1 MGALN
6 KSEAYAVLKCSEGT
20 PDEALKQAYWNA
32 LLTLRNDMLK
42 THFVPILM
50 RNKAKQ
56 MLRLAEA
63 FETVYEG
70 EISKNKSPLL
80 QDIALVFPPKMELK
94 WEHLQGY
101 LNLSVIDLIREVES
115 LQSRLKLAFTQCFDG
130 EWMAAICLALAQ
142 NELHFRA
149 TLHLVF
155 SELGIDKPE
164 SDVKQSEVLSTA
176 EILRE
181 FRLHSIE
188 NQSLLEALSYLK
200 TNVLLSESFIREAER
215 LKRASQL
222 NYSEKR

>member
-1 MGALN
+1 VGTLT
-6 KSEAYAVLKCSEGT
+6 KTEAYAVLNCSEDT
-20 PDEALKQAYWNA
+20 LDDVLKQAYWTA

-42 THFVPILM
+42 TNFVPILM

-63 FETVYEG
+63 FETVYTG
-70 EISKNKSPLL
+70 EISKNRSPLL
-80 QDIALVFPPKMELK
+80 QDIALEFPPKMELK
-94 WEHLQGY
+94 WEHKQAY
-101 LNLSVIDLIREVES
+101 MSLSVLDLIRQVEAM
-115 LQSRLKLAFTQCFDG
+115 QSRLKLAIAQSFDG
-130 EWMAAICLALAQ
+130 EWMAAICLSLSQ

-155 SELGIDKPE
+155 KELSVEQSE

-181 FRLHSIE
+181 FRLHKIE
-188 NQSLLEALSYLK
+188 AKTLLEALSYLK
-200 TNVLLSESFIREAER
+200 NNTLLSDFFVREAER

-222 NYSEKR
+222 NYS

>member
-1 MGALN
+1 VGTLT
-6 KSEAYAVLKCSEGT
+6 KTEAYAVLNCSEDT
-20 PDEALKQAYWNA
+20 LDDVLKQAYWTA

-42 THFVPILM
+42 TNFVPILM

-63 FETVYEG
+63 FETVYTG
-70 EISKNKSPLL
+70 EISKNRSPLL
-80 QDIALVFPPKMELK
+80 QDIALEFPPKMELK
-94 WEHLQGY
+94 WEHKQAY
-101 LNLSVIDLIREVES
+101 MSLSVLDLIRQVEAM
-115 LQSRLKLAFTQCFDG
+115 QSRLKLAIAQSFDG
-130 EWMAAICLALAQ
+130 EWMAAICLSLSQ

-155 SELGIDKPE
+155 KELSVEQSE

-181 FRLHSIE
+181 FRLHKIE
-188 NQSLLEALSYLK
+188 DKTLLEALSYLK
-200 TNVLLSESFIREAER
+200 NNTLLSDFFVREAER

-222 NYSEKR
+222 NYS

>member
-1 MGALN
+1 MGTLT
-6 KSEAYAVLKCSEGT
+6 KTEAYAVLNCSEDT
-20 PDEALKQAYWNA
+20 LDDVLKQAYWTA

-42 THFVPILM
+42 TNFVPILM

-63 FETVYEG
+63 FETVYTG
-70 EISKNKSPLL
+70 EISKNRSPLL
-80 QDIALVFPPKMELK
+80 QDIALEFPPKMELK
-94 WEHLQGY
+94 WEHKQAY
-101 LNLSVIDLIREVES
+101 MSLSVLDLIRQVEAM
-115 LQSRLKLAFTQCFDG
+115 QSRLKLAIAQSFDG
-130 EWMAAICLALAQ
+130 EWMAAICLSLSQ

-155 SELGIDKPE
+155 NELSVEQSE

-181 FRLHSIE
+181 FRLHKIE
-188 NQSLLEALSYLK
+188 DKTLLEALSYLK
-200 TNVLLSESFIREAER
+200 KNTLLSDFFVREAER

-222 NYSEKR
+222 NYS

>member
-1 MGALN
+1 MGILT
-6 KSEAYAVLKCSEGT
+6 KTEAYAVLNCSKDT
-20 PDEALKQAYWNA
+20 LDDDLKQAYWTA

-42 THFVPILM
+42 TNFVPILM

-63 FETVYEG
+63 FETVYTG
-70 EISKNKSPLL
+70 EISKNRSPLL
-80 QDIALVFPPKMELK
+80 QDIALEFPPKMELK
-94 WEHLQGY
+94 WEHTQAY
-101 LNLSVIDLIREVES
+101 MSLSVLELIRQVEA
-115 LQSRLKLAFTQCFDG
+115 LQSRLKLAFAQCFDG

-155 SELGIDKPE
+155 NELSVEQPE

-181 FRLHSIE
+181 FRLHKIE
-188 NQSLLEALSYLK
+188 NKTLLEALSYLK
-200 TNVLLSESFIREAER
+200 TNALLSDFFVREAER

-222 NYSEKR
+222 NYS